1 MRFDTSLVKL
11 IGLIWR
17 IYVPLYS
24 RTDIRKAIDLET
36 AIVASLKTRINADS
50 AIIGALEMSLL
61 RSEILQQL
69 LVEAP
74 DDELHEESY

>member
-1 MRFDTSLVKL
+1 M
-11 IGLIWR
+11 
-17 IYVPLYS
+17 PLYS

-36 AIVASLKTRINADS
+36 AIVASLKTRIDADS
-50 AIIGALEMSLL
+50 SIIGTLEMSLL

>member
-1 MRFDTSLVKL
+1 
-11 IGLIWR
+11 
-17 IYVPLYS
+17 VPLYS

>member
-1 MRFDTSLVKL
+1 M
-11 IGLIWR
+11 
-17 IYVPLYS
+17 PLYS

-36 AIVASLKTRINADS
+36 AIVASLKTRIDADS
-50 AIIGALEMSLL
+50 TTIGALEISLL

-74 DDELHEESY
+74 DDELHEEAY

>member
-1 MRFDTSLVKL
+1 M
-11 IGLIWR
+11 
-17 IYVPLYS
+17 PLYS

-69 LVEAP
+69 LAEAP
-74 DDELHEESY
+74 DDELHEEAY